1 LGPTRADPASHTI
14 TLRDSHPT
22 SQKRILRDT
31 IAGALA
37 LELAARFLVLA
48 RLFQRDELGLG
59 EHRASLG
66 HPGLQRFQAL
76 SHRFQIVALPDAAHA
91 SRRHAQA
98 ALLQLIG
105 HPQLAERGLLQR
117 QGHHRLLNA
126 RIDAVLQARLA
137 AGHLLQGDLATFF
150 VQLFEPV
157 EAVA

>member
-76 SHRFQIVALPDAAHA
+76 SHRFQIVALPDAA
-91 SRRHAQA
+91 QA